1 MSKIFKSRTTA
12 PTKSNKYYY
21 KNNVFYKMGYGLP
34 NCTCYAWGR
43 SYELTGSKPKLSTYN
58 AEDWYNYN
66 DGYKR
71 GKTPKLGAVACWRK
85 GKTGTSSDGAGH
97 VAIVERT
104 YSDGSILI
112 SESGHNSFLFRTY
125 KLNKNYKY
133 FTGYTFQGFIYQPV
147 EFTTKS
153 TNTSYTLG
161 YYKTKNTVNVRSG
174 PGTNYRIKKVRELT
188 TDGKKHATSK
198 NSNASAIYKKNT
210 SLKITSIIS
219 GSNNSIWGKCPS
231 GYVCLKDKNGT
242 YCTKTSTDSSY
253 TLGNY
258 QTNMSMNI
266 REGAGTN
273 FAIKK
278 VSKMTS
284 SGKKNAVNQNEN
296 AYATYKKGTKFT
308 ASELI
313 KNSSGNYWLKS
324 PSGYVCLKDSKTT
337 YCKKN

>member
-71 GKTPKLGAVACWRK
+71 GKTPKLGAIACWRK

-147 EFTTKS
+147 EFTTQS
-153 TNTSYTLG
+153 NVSYTLG

-174 PGTNYRIKKVRELT
+174 PGTNYRIKKVSELT

-198 NSNASAIYKKNT
+198 KSTDYAIYKKNT
-210 SLKITSIIS
+210 LLKITSIIS
-219 GSNNSIWGKCPS
+219 GANKSIWGKSPS

-253 TLGNY
+253 TLGDY

-266 REGAGTN
+266 RTGAGTN

-278 VSKMTS
+278 VKDMTT
-284 SGKKNAVNQNEN
+284 SGKKNATSKDLN
-296 AYATYKKGTKFT
+296 AYAAYKKNTSFT
-308 ASELI
+308 ANSII
-313 KNSSGNYWLKS
+313 KADDGSIWAKS
-324 PSGYVCLKDSKTT
+324 PSGYICLKDNKTI
-337 YCKKN
+337 YCKKK